1 MFFSVIYDSEINTIM
16 VKTVGSMTVEHVKT
30 LVDREIEMITEY
42 PGSYIISDHSES
54 DGKGLSTNDM
64 WTLAKEC
71 VRLGPHLEGSKAAL
85 ILKGDVE
92 YGLGRMFQ
100 TILEMRVSFEIEV
113 VRNMEDAKAWLRKP
127 LAVN

>member
-1 MFFSVIYDSEINTIM
+1 M